1 MTTDFITQESARC
14 FKTKVKKMN
23 NKKNAKM

>member
-1 MTTDFITQESARC
+1 MTATFITRESARC

-23 NKKNAKM
+23 NKKNAKI